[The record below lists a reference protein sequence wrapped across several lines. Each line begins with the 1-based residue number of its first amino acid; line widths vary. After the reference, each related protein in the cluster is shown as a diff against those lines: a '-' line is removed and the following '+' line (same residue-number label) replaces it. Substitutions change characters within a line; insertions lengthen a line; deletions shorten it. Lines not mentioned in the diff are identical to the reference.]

1 MFLRWEVAE
10 GAQLAGCPHFCPS
23 CRLPGKLS
31 DEGVGYMAEL
41 QDVEW
46 NSHTK
51 GEDKSSVLSLGRG
64 AGGHMGGHGG
74 SWDSSRDSGWL
85 RRKEIR
91 FLVRSWMAHLSLVP
105 DPQRIYPKSLSTV
118 IFSWN
123 IKKSL

>member
-10 GAQLAGCPHFCPS
+10 GREPSWQAALIFCPP
-23 CRLPGKLS
+23 CRLAGKLS

-46 NSHTK
+46 NSDTK

-64 AGGHMGGHGG
+64 AGGHMGGNGG

-105 DPQRIYPKSLSTV
+105 DPQRIYPKSV